1 MTEQKWAELQQ
12 LKRHVRP
19 LPPEMRPRSTG
30 SGPDSPRALTKPS
43 PARAVMELCING
55 ELENFKDNRFKRG
68 LAGTLAY
75 ELAPENIRVTRL
87 ERRGKYKLAAGKCR
101 LTLRVDTEGMVN
113 FNSSGSEASDSESAS
128 NSDSLDAIED
138 EIEDALAALQH
149 TKWWPAGV
157 SADDFEIEH
166 GPISGSVLISI
177 KLPTP
182 MALMFL
188 QLAQQACTPPIPHRS
203 FLSLAPLMFALCCRS
218 ATSGC

>member
-1 MTEQKWAELQQ
+1 MTEQEWAELQQ

-30 SGPDSPRALTKPS
+30 SGSPDTKALTKPS
-43 PARAVMELCING
+43 PARAVMELCISG
-55 ELENFKDNRFKRG
+55 DLEDFKDNRFKRG

-113 FNSSGSEASDSESAS
+113 FNSSGSEASDGDDSTS
-128 NSDSLDAIED
+128 NSDSLED

-157 SADDFEIEH
+157 SADDFEIER

-203 FLSLAPLMFALCCRS
+203 FLSLAPLMFAFCCRS